1 MATPKENNRWQL
13 PNGTWVEEASG
24 QEGLCAVE
32 RVLGTRLKY
41 KYRYWLIQFAGYNG
55 LMWIG
60 ARGCRCNW
68 AIKSFLNQMHWDKP
82 PMDDIEHF
90 HPSLLQPAA
99 PQTEPQ
105 PSAAAARHNPP
116 PVAHAVAPK
125 KKDNSEKSKKME
137 PVNLLSGLE
146 DEEESQDED
155 DQPKKAP
162 RKRSYTETS
171 TASEPAASRGG
182 GNKSKPFDGAQKTTN
197 SMREK
202 TGRSV
207 QGLSAVAAAALP
219 PKPRQQTHA
228 DKTQQEEIAKPGEKE
243 SFVSQDE
250 GEQAKKAS
258 TKRAYA
264 DSSKTPEPSAS
275 GGGKKPLLFSGMP
288 TSPPA
293 LAAKTARRETDDK
306 AHAAVPQLKPSVAAT
321 AKATTNA
328 MPTTNGAASAAVPSQ
343 PHQPYGFQ
351 KGLKL
356 LAIIDVRHE
365 AGRGMAVVRYDNGV
379 KELVPT
385 ALLAQ
390 HEAKMLNAYYADCD
404 RLKTSGN

>member
-1 MATPKENNRWQL
+1 
-13 PNGTWVEEASG
+13 TWVEEASG

-105 PSAAAARHNPP
+105 PSDAAPHNPP
-116 PVAHAVAPK
+116 PVARAVAPK
-125 KKDNSEKSKKME
+125 KKDNSAKSKKME
-137 PVNLLSGLE
+137 PVNLLSGLDE
-146 DEEESQDED
+146 EEESQDED

-162 RKRSYTETS
+162 RKCSNAETS
-171 TASEPAASRGG
+171 TASEVAASRGG
-182 GNKSKPFDGAQKTTN
+182 GNKSKPFNGPQKTPN
-197 SMREK
+197 ALHERK
-202 TGRSV
+202 GRTV
-207 QGLSAVAAAALP
+207 EGLDAVDAAALP
-219 PKPRQQTHA
+219 PKPRQQTLA
-228 DKTQQEEIAKPGEKE
+228 DKFQQEKIAKSLEKDA
-243 SFVSQDE
+243 FVRQNE
-250 GEQAKKAS
+250 GEQAKKS
-258 TKRAYA
+258 SKKRAYA
-264 DSSKTPEPSAS
+264 DSSKTHGPSTS

-288 TSPPA
+288 TPPPA
-293 LAAKTARRETDDK
+293 LAAKTASRETDDK

-328 MPTTNGAASAAVPSQ
+328 MPTTNGVASAAGPSQ

-404 RLKTSGN
+404 KLKTSGN